1 MTVKAKLAKRQ
12 SQHRIS
18 PLKLEELKEGKAVE
32 FAAEVTNRF
41 TALEAARDVTP
52 EDVWKGTINSPA
64 GLIIQSNDWICQVA
78 EENEMH
84 I

>member
-1 MTVKAKLAKRQ
+1 VVTVKAKLAKRQ

-41 TALEAARDVTP
+41 TALEAAHDRVTP
-52 EDVWKGTINSPA
+52 EDVWKGTKKV
-64 GLIIQSNDWICQVA
+64 LL
-78 EENEMH
+78 
-84 I
+84 